1 MKEKCDQILK
11 FLKAEQSLSR
21 PMTSGW
27 IVMNPVEF
35 SSDWSL
41 KWKNMKIT
49 GWSGTDKGL
58 RRESNQDSFLIN
70 KNLNL
75 FVVADGMGGHFGGE
89 VASALAV
96 ETVERF
102 VSENISVLKSRKE
115 LLLKAYEAASNRIFD
130 KAANE
135 SPELVGM
142 GTTMVMTMAL
152 DDSLFI
158 GNVGDSRAYL
168 FQRPHLWQISEDH
181 SLVNEQ
187 LRSGAISESQLE
199 TFVGKNIITRS
210 VGYERSVMADVLE
223 RPLTKGDQILMC
235 SDGLSGLVTDLQI
248 SKVLNE
254 LKGQNAVDELI
265 RLALENGG
273 HDNVTVVLVE
283 VN

>member
-1 MKEKCDQILK
+1 
-11 FLKAEQSLSR
+11 
-21 PMTSGW
+21 
-27 IVMNPVEF
+27 MN
-35 SSDWSL
+35 
-41 KWKNMKIT
+41 IT

-70 KNLNL
+70 KDLKL
-75 FVVADGMGGHFGGE
+75 FVVADGMGGHSGGE

-102 VSENISVLKSRKE
+102 ISDNFSVLKSSKD
-115 LLLKAYEAASNRIFD
+115 LLVKAYEAASNRIFD
-130 KAANE
+130 KAATE

-142 GTTMVMTMAL
+142 GTTMVMTMVV
-152 DDSLFI
+152 DDSIFI

-199 TFVGKNIITRS
+199 SFVGKNIITRS
-210 VGYERSVMADVLE
+210 VGYERSVIADVLE
-223 RPLTKGDQILMC
+223 RPLTKGDQIMMC
-235 SDGLSGLVTDLQI
+235 SDGLSGLVADKQI

-254 LKGQNAVDELI
+254 LKGQKAVDELI

>member
-1 MKEKCDQILK
+1 
-11 FLKAEQSLSR
+11 
-21 PMTSGW
+21 
-27 IVMNPVEF
+27 MN
-35 SSDWSL
+35 
-41 KWKNMKIT
+41 IT

-70 KNLNL
+70 KDLKL
-75 FVVADGMGGHFGGE
+75 FVVADGMGGHSGGE

-102 VSENISVLKSRKE
+102 ISDNFSVLKSSKD
-115 LLLKAYEAASNRIFD
+115 LLVKAYEAASNRIFD
-130 KAANE
+130 KAATE

-142 GTTMVMTMAL
+142 GTTMVMTMVV
-152 DDSLFI
+152 DDSIFI

-199 TFVGKNIITRS
+199 SFVGKNIITRS
-210 VGYERSVMADVLE
+210 VGYERSVVADVLE
-223 RPLTKGDQILMC
+223 RPLTKGDQIMMC
-235 SDGLSGLVTDLQI
+235 SDGLSGLVADKQI

-254 LKGQNAVDELI
+254 LKGQKAVDELI